1 MENIF
6 DFIVLGLIVIEIAI
20 YMYCEYWRELHPW
33 KWFFVKLLT
42 TVSVIIMI
50 CWGKECYENH
60 ELIAVAIFGIATG
73 IDFAHTYITVN
84 NTKMID

>member
-1 MENIF
+1 METIF
-6 DFIVLGLIVIEIAI
+6 EFIVLGLIVIEIAI
-20 YMYCEYWRELHPW
+20 YMYCEYWHKLHPW

-50 CWGKECYENH
+50 LWGKETYENY

>member
-1 MENIF
+1 METIF
-6 DFIVLGLIVIEIAI
+6 EFIVLGLIVFEIAI
-20 YMYCEYWRELHPW
+20 HMYCEYWRELHPW

-50 CWGKECYENH
+50 LWGKETYANY

-73 IDFAHTYITVN
+73 IDFAHTYITAN
-84 NTKMID
+84 NSKMID